1 MDSNC
6 FVHVEIVLDLT
17 KNTFS
22 LLNFVFQTDIQN
34 VLDRS
39 KRFAPLQN
47 RLEHIE
53 GQGIRF
59 QKIVGSVAGVLYGVK

>member
-1 MDSNC
+1 MPLSCKLFLDSNC
-6 FVHVEIVLDLT
+6 FVLVEIVLDLT

-39 KRFAPLQN
+39 QKFGSLQN
-47 RLEHIE
+47 RSEPIE
-53 GQGIRF
+53 GQGIRL
-59 QKIVGSVAGVLYGVK
+59 QKIDGSV